1 MTRSARG
8 LSWSGAALLILMA
21 CSVGSQIP
29 EALKAPAVEA
39 VADLAEGEGIDTDA
53 IVVQAAEFVTWPD
66 ASLGCPRPG
75 QFYAQVITEGYRIV
89 LKTEARDYAYHGATG
104 RAPVLCQN

>member
-1 MTRSARG
+1 MTRSVRKLCSSSAT
-8 LSWSGAALLILMA
+8 LLFVMA
-21 CSVGSQIP
+21 CAPGPQIP
-29 EALKAPAVEA
+29 EGLTGAADAAVE
-39 VADLAEGEGIDTDA
+39 DLAARESVDAGA
-53 IVVQAAEFVTWPD
+53 IVVTAGEFVTWPD

-89 LKTEARDYAYHGATG
+89 LTTESSEHAYHGATG

>member
-1 MTRSARG
+1 MTRSTRR
-8 LSWSGAALLILMA
+8 LSWSGAALLVLMA
-21 CSVGSQIP
+21 CAPQSRIP
-29 EALKAPAVEA
+29 DALHDVADEA
-39 VADLAEGEGIDTDA
+39 VADLAEREGIDTDA

-89 LKTEARDYAYHGATG
+89 LRTEARDYAYHGATG

>member
-1 MTRSARG
+1 MTRSTRKLC
-8 LSWSGAALLILMA
+8 LSSAMLLIVMA
-21 CSVGSQIP
+21 CAPGSQIP
-29 EALKAPAVEA
+29 EGLTSAVDQA
-39 VADLAEGEGIDTDA
+39 VADLAARESIDPSA
-53 IVVQAAEFVTWPD
+53 ITAQDGEFVTWPD

-89 LKTEARDYAYHGATG
+89 LKTESRDYAYHGATG